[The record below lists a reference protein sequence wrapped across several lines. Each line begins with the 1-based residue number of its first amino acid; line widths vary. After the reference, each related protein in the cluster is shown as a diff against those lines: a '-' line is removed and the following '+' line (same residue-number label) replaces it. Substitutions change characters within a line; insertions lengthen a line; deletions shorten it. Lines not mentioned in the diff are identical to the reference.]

1 VRVIIIIIS
10 SFFFLNSFAQRPLNT
25 NQYLLKPAEEIDSN
39 TVNFNSDRRYNPV
52 STKKAF
58 QILDSIYNF
67 SSFIDYDTISTQWQ
81 MQYVLCMVW
90 EVDYKIYFLKNGM
103 RNLNYHIH
111 LNGEFSQ
118 GFNYVEENG
127 AKWQYHENM
136 ISADLNREKV
146 NEQNGKQYYTFE
158 DLSTD
163 KKTYLKNPNKYVS
176 FFIMNKGGGFQI
188 KFNEKEV
195 YGIEPDFSKMLEI
208 TKELLNFDNSNY
220 TLKQTKTKD
229 KASWY
234 YVYLNN
240 THIGRQELTKNDL
253 LNYENSSYTI
263 KQLENEHLTY
273 NLYYKSAYIGRWQ
286 FFKNAERM
294 DDVDVDRYTTG
305 SKLLSVLGYYPILD
319 LNTTPLTSKRKAAKK
334 AKALYT
340 KFKKHAN
347 VINIKDWPSK
357 PKGETILSVKKIN
370 ISKTEIPK
378 LDYVLL
384 YQSTFKNKNGI
395 ARKICLNAN
404 TGEVVFNQ
412 FKY

>member
-1 VRVIIIIIS
+1 
-10 SFFFLNSFAQRPLNT
+10 
-25 NQYLLKPAEEIDSN
+25 
-39 TVNFNSDRRYNPV
+39 
-52 STKKAF
+52 
-58 QILDSIYNF
+58 
-67 SSFIDYDTISTQWQ
+67 
-81 MQYVLCMVW
+81 
-90 EVDYKIYFLKNGM
+90 
-103 RNLNYHIH
+103 
-111 LNGEFSQ
+111 
-118 GFNYVEENG
+118 
-127 AKWQYHENM
+127 
-136 ISADLNREKV
+136 
-146 NEQNGKQYYTFE
+146 
-158 DLSTD
+158 
-163 KKTYLKNPNKYVS
+163 
-176 FFIMNKGGGFQI
+176 MNKGGGFQI

-208 TKELLNFDNSNY
+208 TKELLNFNNSNY

-234 YVYLNN
+234 YIYLNN
-240 THIGRQELTKNDL
+240 AHIGRQELTKNDL

-263 KQLENEHLTY
+263 KQLENEYLAY
-273 NLYYKSAYIGRWQ
+273 DLYYKSAYIGRWQ
-286 FFKNAERM
+286 FFKNPERI
-294 DDVDVDRYTTG
+294 DDVDVDRHATG

-319 LNTTPLTSKRKAAKK
+319 LNTTPLISKKKAAKK

-357 PKGETILSVKKIN
+357 PKGETILSVTKIN
-370 ISKTEIPK
+370 ISKTEIRK

-395 ARKICLNAN
+395 ARKISLNAN